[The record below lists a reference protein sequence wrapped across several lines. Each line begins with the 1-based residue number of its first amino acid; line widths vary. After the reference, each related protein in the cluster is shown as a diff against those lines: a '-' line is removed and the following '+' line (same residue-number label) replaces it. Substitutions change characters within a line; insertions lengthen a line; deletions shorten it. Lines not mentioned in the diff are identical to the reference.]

1 VRKLHEIQKGLMD
14 ALDSI
19 ENGQPWDKS
28 IEGEAEEKLVNY
40 YHAIHSIQGDILEA
54 EAAIKTAQEFKKR
67 KEAAVEWLEA
77 RVVETL
83 QLLGKK
89 KLDRPDCRITVVDG
103 RVTLARVDPSKLP
116 VYLTSTTTPAPVV
129 TADWKAVEI
138 EAKARLE
145 PVVAEAVS
153 LAKLEGGDV
162 AAAEKAAM
170 ESFQFYGCKFVTGK
184 PSLRYPKLKAGDAGK
199 EE

>member
-1 VRKLHEIQKGLMD
+1 MRKLHEIQKGLMD

-19 ENGQPWDKS
+19 ENGQPWDKG
-28 IEGEAEEKLVNY
+28 IEGEAEEKLVSY

-67 KEAAVEWLEA
+67 KETAVEWLEA

-83 QLLGKK
+83 QILGQKK
-89 KLDRPDCRITVVDG
+89 IDRPDCRITMVEG
-103 RVTLARVDPSKLP
+103 RVLMTRVEPSKLP
-116 VYLTSTTTPAPVV
+116 VYLTTTTTPAPVV
-129 TADWKAVEI
+129 TANWKAVEI

-145 PVVAEAVS
+145 SAVAEAVS
-153 LAKLEGGDV
+153 LAQLEGGDV
-162 AAAEKAAM
+162 AAAEKAAT
-170 ESFQFYGCKFVTGK
+170 ESFQFYGCKFFTGK
-184 PSLRYPKLKAGDAGK
+184 PSLRYPKLKAGDSGK